1 MKNNRQKA
9 MRRAFVSSIPV
20 MAGYV
25 VLGTGFGIMLDS
37 HGYGLLWT
45 VAMSAFIYAG
55 SLQYVAIDLI
65 SGGASLIATAITSL
79 MVNARHLFYAISMV
93 DSYRDAGWRK
103 PYLIFALTD
112 ETYSLVCTIDKDDM
126 PEGVDRMEY
135 CFWLS
140 LFNQGYWVAGSAA
153 GALLGA
159 ALPYSFEG
167 IDFAMTALFV
177 AVFVEQWMSSG
188 NHVCA
193 ITGMA
198 ASIGCLLLF
207 GPSGFLIPT
216 MITITLAISVERKI
230 GLIGGEGM
238 TDV

>member
-65 SGGASLIATAITSL
+65 SGGASLITTAITSL

-93 DSYRDAGWRK
+93 DSYRDADWRK

-112 ETYSLVCTIDKDDM
+112 ETYSLVCTIDKDEM
-126 PEGVDRMEY
+126 PEGVYRMEY

-140 LFNQGYWVAGSAA
+140 LFNQCYWVGGSAA

-177 AVFVEQWMSSG
+177 AVFVEQWMTSK
-188 NHVCA
+188 NHACA
-193 ITGMA
+193 ITGLA
-198 ASIGCLLLF
+198 ASLVCLLIF

-216 MITITLAISVERKI
+216 MIAITLAISIERKL
-230 GLIGGEGM
+230 GMFGKEGEA
-238 TDV
+238 DV